1 MKITVKITRK
11 VTPLLSMLDHMA
23 DVIGARSGGII
34 AALTWDSTAQSTTT
48 VIGMKNTTVI
58 GAEIGITTI
67 TTIATITTIMIT
79 TRISQ
84 AAYRH

>member
-67 TTIATITTIMIT
+67 TITTIATIMIT